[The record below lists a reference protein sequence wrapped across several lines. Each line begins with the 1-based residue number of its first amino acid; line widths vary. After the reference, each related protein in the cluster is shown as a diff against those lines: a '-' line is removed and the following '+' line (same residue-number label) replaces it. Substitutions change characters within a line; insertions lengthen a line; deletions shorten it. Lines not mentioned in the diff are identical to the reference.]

1 MEIKYRYPV
10 TEKIPLY
17 DEPDDFSCNPEYRKI
32 KIPLNISLF
41 RSKYVYL
48 HQFQEQSEVM

>member
-17 DEPDDFSCNPEYRKI
+17 DKPTNWTTFLVI
-32 KIPLNISLF
+32 QNIE
-41 RSKYVYL
+41 K
-48 HQFQEQSEVM
+48 